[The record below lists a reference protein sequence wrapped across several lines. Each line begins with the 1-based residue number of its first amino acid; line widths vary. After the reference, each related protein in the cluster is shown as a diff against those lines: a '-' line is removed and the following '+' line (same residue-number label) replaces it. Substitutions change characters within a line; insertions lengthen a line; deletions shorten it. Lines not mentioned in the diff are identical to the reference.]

1 MDALTIVIM
10 LILFIIAMIFVFSTA
25 LLTPYIGKRN
35 LVSVVLLGL
44 IVGLVGGAFLLSPI
58 VDDIP
63 DFTRTIVEE
72 STDGSDIIEM
82 DLSTNG
88 NITQI
93 IENISSITGV
103 QNVSYD
109 GINIKIDEEFDSD
122 TEKTTLVNALT
133 SSNTNI
139 TGIEEKENNTFFVKI
154 APGGD
159 PQSVLNSIY
168 SVFSTHTY
176 THLRYTSMQANATV
190 AANNVTKIMSTISNN
205 GAVVLN
211 VTGPTEDKINSIN
224 KFIPDKTNVVLFA
237 GVIGVI
243 VGLAGFFIDTIFT
256 FTKDRKRN
264 SRKESSRDRIKRKT
278 VPGTDKRKRSNK
290 NVPRRDSIDIFDESF
305 EGSKKQTIGSNKQF
319 KPMNEVEEPK
329 SKIKPEKSEKKS
341 KSRFGRLLSRSSN
354 KTKKP
359 KQKQENKKT
368 RDNVKSSENRR
379 EVPKVRPRRKD

>member
-35 LVSVVLLGL
+35 LLSVVLLGL
-44 IVGLVGGAFLLSPI
+44 VVGLVGGAFLLSPI

-72 STDGSDIIEM
+72 STDGSDVIEM

-109 GINIKIDEEFDSD
+109 GINIKIDEEFDSN
-122 TEKTTLVNALT
+122 TEKTTLVSALNG
-133 SSNTNI
+133 SNTNI
-139 TGIEEKENNTFFVKI
+139 TDIEEKENNTFFVKI
-154 APGGD
+154 APEGD

-224 KFIPDKTNVVLFA
+224 KYIPDKTNVVLLA

-256 FTKDRKRN
+256 FTNDRKKRN

-278 VPGTDKRKRSNK
+278 VPGTDTRRRSGNR
-290 NVPRRDSIDIFDESF
+290 PRRDSIDIFDDSF
-305 EGSKKQTIGSNKQF
+305 EGSEKQTIGSNKRF
-319 KPMNEVEEPK
+319 KPMTDVEEPK
-329 SKIKPEKSEKKS
+329 PRRKSESSEKKS
-341 KSRFGRLLSRSSN
+341 GSRFGRLLGRSSN
-354 KTKKP
+354 KTEKP
-359 KQKQENKKT
+359 KKQENKKNK
-368 RDNVKSSENRR
+368 DKVKSSKNKR